1 MTEPSLRKPLGVLLI
16 LAMIFVVAGGVVAA
30 SPWIAA
36 LPVLLQ
42 PIVYGV
48 AGLVWI
54 VPLGPILRW
63 METGRFAR

>member
-16 LAMIFVVAGGVVAA
+16 LAIIAVVAGIVVAA

-36 LPVLLQ
+36 LPAVLQ

-48 AGLVWI
+48 AGIIWI